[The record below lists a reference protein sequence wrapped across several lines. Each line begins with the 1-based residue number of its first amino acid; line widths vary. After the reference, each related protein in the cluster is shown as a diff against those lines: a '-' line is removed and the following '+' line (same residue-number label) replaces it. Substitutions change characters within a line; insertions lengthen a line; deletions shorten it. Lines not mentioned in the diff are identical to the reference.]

1 MKSRPPKES
10 DLRGQIE
17 QLTELNRRYIQYI
30 RQKVNQLL
38 EVMGTQPLRPEELD
52 DETLLEFDPIGI
64 VAGAFQQILEH
75 LRETVQELEMAR
87 DELQA
92 IFNATGVGI
101 SIIDTNF
108 RIIRCNEKQRQ
119 MLVSEPSED
128 IRGRFCYEVYCYKDS
143 PGLDCPAVET
153 MATGKAVTL
162 REVKKKGRFFQVVTT
177 PLRDSEGGIKGVIEV
192 LIDVT
197 EKKKAEELMLRTE
210 KLVSLG
216 QMAAGIAH
224 ELNTPLGNILGY
236 ARLLEKDPS
245 LSEKQAERVR
255 IIAEQANRCSR
266 IIKGLLDFARK
277 PDDERLNAECNLT
290 EAINSALSLLK
301 KEADKRQIEII
312 LEDGTFPSVR
322 GHAREIEQVFVN
334 IILNA
339 LQAIGKQGG
348 VTIKGSVREN
358 SVVVEISDTGPGI
371 PEEIKDRVFDPF
383 FTTKPPGEG
392 TGLGLSISAGTMSR
406 LGGGIEVENLKAG
419 GAVFRLVFPLT
430 GGGER

>member
-1 MKSRPPKES
+1 MQPQKEKELFKELEK
-10 DLRGQIE
+10 LR
-17 QLTELNRRYIQYI
+17 ELNQRYIHYI

-52 DETLLEFDPIGI
+52 DEILLEFDPIGV
-64 VAGAFQQILEH
+64 VAGAFHQILEH
-75 LRETVQELEMAR
+75 LRETVQELKMAR
-87 DELQA
+87 DELHA

-153 MATGKAVTL
+153 MATGKPVTL
-162 REVKKKGRFFQVVTT
+162 REVKKKDRFFQVVTT
-177 PLRDSEGGIKGVIEV
+177 PLKASGEIRGVIEV

-277 PDDERLNAECNLT
+277 PEYERVNAKCDLI

-312 LEDGTFPSVR
+312 FENGELPSVR
-322 GHAREIEQVFVN
+322 GHSREIEQVFVN

-339 LQAIGKQGG
+339 LQAIGRQGR

-358 SVVVEISDTGPGI
+358 SAVVEISDTGPGI
-371 PEEIKDRVFDPF
+371 PKEIKDRVFDPF

-406 LGGGIEVENLKAG
+406 LGGGIEVENLKMG
-419 GAVFRLVFPLT
+419 GAVFRLIFPLT
-430 GGGER
+430 GGSER